1 MPYLRRI
8 SDRRQVTIPPSLLDK
23 AGIQEGALVSIEA
36 EEGRIILEPK
46 AVAGPDLGAEDWDA
60 LDHLVRRQVVSKEYD
75 EFPDAAGAKKH
86 LRRLK
91 G

>member
-8 SDRRQVTIPPSLLDK
+8 SDRHQVTIPPSLLDK

-36 EEGRIILEPK
+36 EEGRIILEPR
-46 AVAGPDLGAEDWDA
+46 AVAGLDLGAEDWDA
-60 LDHLVRRQVVSKEYD
+60 LDRLVQRQVVSKEFAEY
-75 EFPDAAGAKKH
+75 PDAAGAKKH